1 MGIRFTDDQRRLF
14 LVLTGMEPPELD
26 PSGLRAV
33 ADGFT
38 DVVALL
44 AGLQDRLA
52 AAVRGVRTQF
62 SGVAAEAFE
71 HSMADFMSGPTDY
84 VGTAREAASSVA
96 RYARSAATDFEYVTY
111 MAIGQIV
118 QLVVEIIWCIVNAFR
133 TFGVSLTL
141 IPVYRAISSAFLR
154 KLLRFLITHLTVHAV
169 IEVGVSL
176 TLDLLIQRIQIGR
189 GSRDRING
197 ELTKEA
203 AVGGAIGGVLS
214 GGAAA
219 AIGRLM
225 RLFRHGAG
233 DLVRLSVRDQVE
245 GLGAGPGVVATS
257 FSDDV
262 AGIVTR
268 NHELLHS
275 AIAGS
280 PGPLLDKAAGTRLG
294 GQFAHLFGNHFG
306 HHLGNGAA
314 RELGAAY
321 GETVAKYWGRP
332 RSAQALATLLTRPG
346 NSGLNPGIRSV
357 LALLPGTVLEAARSQ
372 HRTLSS
378 TLASLGLDSIT
389 SGATEYVAGLFS
401 GLATTGEIDPT
412 GLNFVAGTLNSAV
425 TGVSATTAISTIEN
439 LTSGPRSAV
448 PHPTRTDV
456 GSARLQETTAARTTP
471 PITLNSPPGVHITAA
486 AADTTD
492 RKTDPHASATD
503 SPAYAVSARTPV
515 PPTHH
520 HTEPPPATDLPGT
533 RHTSTTSR
541 PLTTAAVAGD
551 AGAQPPHDTVTSPS
565 ASPRPVGTI
574 LNAAT
579 GPSSGTGAVE
589 PSGTTPRT
597 VGPQGS
603 DTPAPGNAVVPA
615 TSSHGI
621 REGEVLSGSDD
632 MSTRAARGTPLDGD
646 SEGGTIGSA
655 GGPVTVD
662 ESSARQG
669 AVPFRSGPGTAQS
682 PEPSIRVNG
691 PSLRSGHS
699 EGTSSSASAAPA
711 EAEGPPGPVA
721 TPSELGRT
729 TNEPAVSEPRRTTD
743 AGAAPG
749 AASRAPEA
757 TSSEDDLRKEG
768 GGLAGPLPPH
778 DDVGTGRRYLGQED
792 RPSEGLAR
800 TMRAEAC
807 RREGPS
813 PDAGPGGG
821 VGERDGTGPDGSAVG
836 PGPEGQA
843 THPAAM
849 AEEAASSR
857 DRQDRNLVEPQP
869 TVTQAQEVHRREWS
883 DPSYAAVLGETQDAS
898 PHDLAVPKHLTLPH
912 AFRSVVH
919 ADDDRLHPLPSR
931 STPSEHAAARL
942 RGGASDLIGEWP
954 GYSSVPGRRRSTE
967 LRQIDAAVRLL
978 SAHRN
983 DSSLLDATLRAI
995 SAWQAMKGGSS
1006 RRWAAVEDL
1015 KNHIENLRSETAE
1028 SAEGENRRALRE
1040 HSSPA
1045 ESSAPA
1051 NMPQTEVP
1059 HAERA
1064 RAAAQLTVEGVD
1076 GRRGRPEHT
1085 ARGRDDRPGSHEPTM
1100 SASTATMA
1108 APAPEHLQETGTT
1121 AHQRSD
1127 TDDSR
1132 VIHAQ
1137 TSSIAETASVGS
1149 LTSAQGSGEQVTE
1162 GQKWFSALNPH
1173 PPDALTDP
1181 AGTALRANDAPTAK
1195 DRPQETRLLADHTG
1209 PHAAGAPSAHNL
1221 PARLT
1226 DHVATFGSRRTGVQ
1240 NLVNVTPIP
1249 RHVVEWLQQR
1259 VITVAEQDG
1268 HGDDPNF
1275 NESVRRLL
1283 TARLLTAEWACL
1295 FSTAGLPLN
1304 VTRHGQRYP
1313 VSLRLSLRDPVAS
1326 PQQLDPMPDGP
1337 PVGIQRWAFGIGEG
1351 SDTAGSGD
1359 LRTVSGRAGHSWDVE
1374 RTGLRRIALAPRINL
1389 TYNQLTTGVTVGK
1402 TVQSMVMIRSKGRSW
1417 PFDYVMDWEVRRNVG
1432 TTSAVLEGKSAREWV
1447 GAGETP
1453 HSANDPAGPGVLTVW
1468 FPAYLATPQPEA
1480 ALEAAGPKN
1489 EPAPLDRL
1497 VNELPLFG
1505 SPTFMDYDTLFSD
1518 VLSAFPEDLGSLSSG
1533 SVDELY
1539 EFLKE
1544 GNQRAGLSQAWG
1556 GTVASPTL
1564 YTDSGTVVG
1573 YLRLTVELSG
1583 GTTRTG
1589 PMTASSVMDAY
1600 VTRSLRVQG
1609 STRIAHVAGATLP
1622 VRLALSSAASSP
1634 VDGTDPLGASVNFQ
1648 AGFQHQFSHTLVSGG
1663 SARTARS
1670 LRSAEPQ
1677 LHVTPE
1683 MTVSVSLVRPDSRP
1697 LPPSAGSPL
1706 ATGKRYQVGLLVPSR
1721 ATLGQEPTEPRH
1733 LPPEVMYLQQLGVST
1748 TPLQVAGTEA
1758 LFHRAEGWLR
1768 DNGFLPSDRPGTGLW
1783 GQVTGQAADTHR
1795 LANLRKLDQMRSRHG
1810 LRSALDEMIEG
1821 GDSVAFEL
1829 PTRLGTHR
1837 ATVLMT
1843 AERRYTEQDDG
1854 GGIIHERV
1862 LPGVHTMNYVG
1873 STTAGDEQFQNTPL
1887 AWNLGGGASVVN
1899 PFGSGGD
1906 TWFKELGLRYAYN
1919 SQATRTTGAS
1929 AGVGQEHYML
1939 SPTSNG
1945 SQVFSVPVTYRMQIF
1960 SSHGTGLA
1968 SHAADGTVRLAIP
1981 TYRTLD
1987 EPHSGPRPGRSTSR
2001 EAGEADIQLLG
2012 RPGAAR
2018 PEGVL
2023 RLPDTAV
2030 LDRVP
2035 GSFELRGIIHKM
2047 FRTMDQDAARQDEE
2061 AWRNRTPMPGSYPEG
2076 ELEEHSGSTHA
2087 DTAPEVPSENSPDP
2101 QPAIAV
2107 ATSMETETQRTVG
2120 GLFADTAQWVR
2131 GQVSGLGRWLGQSAL
2146 GEPATNPDSLA
2157 RQVIDTAFSPHQM
2170 AANALR
2176 IFGDSYVVEGAG
2188 TSGVLAGTDILVD
2201 VQGYLTDVELLPE
2214 GPEMDL
2220 ERWLQSV
2227 DAAASTE
2234 STSSGHQGTVSL
2246 GGQYGDDRFAASPG
2260 GEFTIR
2266 RDETASST
2274 VNDNT
2279 GAFRVTTED
2288 TTPVYR
2294 FTAKTH
2300 LVVKVDRGRR
2310 NLVSGTFSPHP
2321 GFSRT
2326 QVVEPTQP
2334 LEFLVVANDLHN
2346 HPELAQLVHAAGR
2359 QPPSE
2364 NPQDQLL
2371 PPWFVATGGTIGFG
2385 AVSEVRLPGGRSAF
2399 ADRIT
2404 ALVERE
2410 APGTTRPGHATYV
2423 PGVSSRINEHATSIG
2438 LRALVNAGPA
2448 GHTAFHFV
2456 HRSWFGPR
2464 LVEVALVARPARHAA
2479 LQDRRGRLVTATS
2492 GLDNLFSHSHGEG
2505 AALGAA
2511 GATQASR
2518 GTTNSG
2524 ELTFSPVFGQDDN
2537 RLRPALSLAARS
2549 TWTDTQLSSREQ
2561 RSWQRTFGNT
2571 SEFHI
2576 PYEYSATVSSRSL
2589 DSTLTGWLAQVV
2601 GNSVASAYSLS
2612 SALGGLF
2619 GRLPNSS
2626 APVRATEPADVTL
2639 RFNASET
2646 AGSTPA
2652 PVTVPHAFTA
2662 DPLAPPPGPPSPGD
2676 GVIDFG
2682 VPQDV
2687 RTGLDG
2693 PAWVPSRPFHVYH
2706 FAGIDMLGDAL
2717 RAVDTSLTREPTPRT
2732 NRSAEGILV
2741 RLTALAAK
2749 GQPTQLHE
2757 AGIAPL
2763 LGHPGSPGIW
2773 VQLTLHSPRIE
2784 RTSRDTAIDRIEIS
2798 ADGFRTQADHVI
2810 TTGATFEYA
2819 KADPRPGGITV
2830 PIGGERT
2837 SVGQGALT
2845 SSQRRE
2851 LLRFGTAMVNT
2862 KGEGMDGHRVR
2873 ALALLKIRG
2882 PQGTRWVSGDIVFRT
2897 TETPPVAE
2905 PRGTENE
2912 PNAFDRDA
2920 FAEKTSEPG
2929 AVPSGHMTIATG
2941 GTRDEPAQVGDGA
2954 PGPSSHPDPG
2964 QDRDTDG

>member
-26 PSGLRAV
+26 PAGLRAV

-44 AGLQDRLA
+44 AGLQDRLT

-71 HSMADFMSGPTDY
+71 RSMADFMSGPTDY
-84 VGTAREAASSVA
+84 VGAARKAASSVA

-154 KLLRFLITHLTVHAV
+154 KLLRFLIMHLTVHTV

-189 GSRDRING
+189 GSRDRVNG
-197 ELTKEA
+197 QLTKDA
-203 AVGGAIGGVLS
+203 AVGGVIGGVLS
-214 GGAAA
+214 GAAAA
-219 AIGRLM
+219 AIGRLL
-225 RLFRHGAG
+225 RSFRHGAG

-245 GLGAGPGVVATS
+245 VLGAGTGVVATS
-257 FSDDV
+257 FSDDI

-306 HHLGNGAA
+306 PHLGIGTA
-314 RELGAAY
+314 RELGAVY
-321 GETVAKYWGRP
+321 GEAFAKHWGRP

-346 NSGLNPGIRSV
+346 SSGLSPGIRSV

-378 TLASLGLDSIT
+378 TLASLGLDSIA

-401 GLATTGEIDPT
+401 SLATTGEIDPT
-412 GLNFVAGTLNSAV
+412 GFSFVAGTLNSAV
-425 TGVSATTAISTIEN
+425 TGVTATTAISTIEN

-448 PHPTRTDV
+448 PHPTRTDA
-456 GSARLQETTAARTTP
+456 GSARLQESTAARTTP
-471 PITLNSPPGVHITAA
+471 PITLNSPP
-486 AADTTD
+486 
-492 RKTDPHASATD
+492 
-503 SPAYAVSARTPV
+503 
-515 PPTHH
+515 
-520 HTEPPPATDLPGT
+520 DLPGT
-533 RHTSTTSR
+533 RSATSR
-541 PLTTAAVAGD
+541 PLITAAVAGD
-551 AGAQPPHDTVTSPS
+551 AGARPPHDTVTSPS
-565 ASPRPVGTI
+565 ASPHPVGTI
-574 LNAAT
+574 LNATT
-579 GPSSGTGAVE
+579 GPSSGTGPVE
-589 PSGTTPRT
+589 PSDTTPRT
-597 VGPQGS
+597 VGLQGS
-603 DTPAPGNAVVPA
+603 DIPAPGNAVVPA

-621 REGEVLSGSDD
+621 REGEVLSGSNDI
-632 MSTRAARGTPLDGD
+632 STGAARGTPLDGD

-669 AVPFRSGPGTAQS
+669 TIPFRSGPGTAQS
-682 PEPSIRVNG
+682 PESSIRVNG
-691 PSLRSGHS
+691 PALRSGHV
-699 EGTSSSASAAPA
+699 EGASSSASAAPA
-711 EAEGPPGPVA
+711 EAEGQPGPVA

-749 AASRAPEA
+749 AASGEPEA
-757 TSSEDDLRKEG
+757 TSSEDDRRQEG
-768 GGLAGPLPPH
+768 GDLAGPLPPH
-778 DDVGTGRRYLGQED
+778 DDVGTGSRYLGQED

-800 TMRAEAC
+800 PMRAEAY

-821 VGERDGTGPDGSAVG
+821 VGEGVGEGAGTGPDGTAVG

-857 DRQDRNLVEPQP
+857 DWRDRNPVEPQP
-869 TVTQAQEVHRREWS
+869 AVTQAQEAHRGEWS
-883 DPSYAAVLGETQDAS
+883 DPSYAAVAGETEDAS

-912 AFRSVVH
+912 AFRGVVH

-978 SAHRN
+978 SARRN
-983 DSSLLDATLRAI
+983 DPSLLDATLRAI
-995 SAWQAMKGGSS
+995 SAWQAVKGGSS

-1015 KNHIENLRSETAE
+1015 KNHIENLRSGMAE
-1028 SAEGENRRALRE
+1028 SPEGDNRGALRE

-1051 NMPQTEVP
+1051 NEPQTAVP

-1064 RAAAQLTVEGVD
+1064 GAAAQLTVEGVD
-1076 GRRGRPEHT
+1076 GRLGRPEHT
-1085 ARGRDDRPGSHEPTM
+1085 VRERDDRPGSHEHTM
-1100 SASTATMA
+1100 SASTATIA
-1108 APAPEHLQETGTT
+1108 APAPEHLQETGAT
-1121 AHQRSD
+1121 AHLGSD

-1132 VIHAQ
+1132 VIRAQ

-1149 LTSAQGSGEQVTE
+1149 LTSAQVSGGQVTE

-1173 PPDALTDP
+1173 PPDALTDA
-1181 AGTALRANDAPTAK
+1181 AGTALRTDDAPTAK
-1195 DRPQETRLLADHTG
+1195 DRPQETRRLADHTG
-1209 PHAAGAPSAHNL
+1209 PHVVGAPPARNP

-1240 NLVNVTPIP
+1240 NLVNVTPVP

-1268 HGDDPNF
+1268 HGDDPKF

-1283 TARLLTAEWACL
+1283 TARLLTAEWAGL

-1304 VTRHGQRYP
+1304 VTRHGQRYA
-1313 VSLRLSLRDPVAS
+1313 VSLRLGLRDPVAS
-1326 PQQLDPMPDGP
+1326 PQQMAPMPDGP
-1337 PVGIQRWAFGIGEG
+1337 PVGIQRWAFGISEG

-1359 LRTVSGRAGHSWDVE
+1359 LRTVSGRAGHSWDVG
-1374 RTGLRRIALAPRINL
+1374 RRGLRRITFAPRINL
-1389 TYNQLTTGVTVGK
+1389 TYNQLTSGVTMGK

-1480 ALEAAGPKN
+1480 VLEAAGPKN

-1518 VLSAFPEDLGSLSSG
+1518 VLSAFPADLGSLSSG

-1589 PMTASSVMDAY
+1589 PTTASSVMDAY

-1609 STRIAHVAGATLP
+1609 STHIANVAGATLP

-1663 SARTARS
+1663 SARIARS

-1697 LPPSAGSPL
+1697 LPPSAGTPL
-1706 ATGKRYQVGLLVPSR
+1706 ATSKRYQVGLLVPSR

-1733 LPPEVMYLQQLGVST
+1733 LPPEVMHLQQLGVST

-1768 DNGFLPSDRPGTGLW
+1768 DNGFLPPDRPGTGLW
-1783 GQVTGQAADTHR
+1783 GQVTGQAAGTHR
-1795 LANLRKLDQMRSRHG
+1795 LANVRKLDQMRSRHG

-1821 GDSVAFEL
+1821 GDSVVFEL

-1862 LPGVHTMNYVG
+1862 LPGVQTMNYVG

-1887 AWNLGGGASVVN
+1887 AWNLGGGASVVD
-1899 PFGSGGD
+1899 PFGSGDD

-1929 AGVGQEHYML
+1929 AGVGQEYYML

-1968 SHAADGTVRLAIP
+1968 PHAADGTVRLAIP

-2001 EAGEADIQLLG
+2001 EVGEADIQLLD

-2035 GSFELRGIIHKM
+2035 GSSELRGIIHKM
-2047 FRTMDQDAARQDEE
+2047 FRTMDQEAARHDEE

-2076 ELEEHSGSTHA
+2076 ELEEHAGTHA

-2101 QPAIAV
+2101 QPVIPV
-2107 ATSMETETQRTVG
+2107 ATSREAETQRAVG

-2146 GEPATNPDSLA
+2146 GEPATNPDSTA

-2170 AANALR
+2170 VANALR

-2227 DAAASTE
+2227 DAAASAE

-2246 GGQYGDDRFAASPG
+2246 GGQYGDDRFEASPG

-2266 RDETASST
+2266 RAETHSST

-2279 GAFRVTTED
+2279 GVFRVTTED

-2326 QVVEPTQP
+2326 QVVEPTQ
-2334 LEFLVVANDLHN
+2334 LMEFLVVANDLHN
-2346 HPELAQLVHAAGR
+2346 HPELAQLVRAAGR
-2359 QPPSE
+2359 QPASE

-2399 ADRIT
+2399 ANRIT

-2518 GTTNSG
+2518 STTNSG

-2601 GNSVASAYSLS
+2601 GNSVASAYHLS
-2612 SALGGLF
+2612 SALGGVF
-2619 GRLPNSS
+2619 GRLPNPS

-2646 AGSTPA
+2646 AGSTRA

-2706 FAGIDMLGDAL
+2706 FAGIDMLGEAL
-2717 RAVDTSLTREPTPRT
+2717 RAVDTSLTREPAPRT
-2732 NRSAEGILV
+2732 NRSAEGILI

-2819 KADPRPGGITV
+2819 KAEPSPGGVTV

-2851 LLRFGTAMVNT
+2851 LLRFGTAMVNA

-2912 PNAFDRDA
+2912 QNAFDRDSS
-2920 FAEKTSEPG
+2920 AENSSEPG

-2941 GTRDEPAQVGDGA
+2941 GARDEPAQVGDGA

-2964 QDRDTDG
+2964 RGRDADG